1 MRWLF
6 SSWCCWL
13 ADLEEGLRLEKH
25 ETGAGEADA
34 VQVLGPFGLEGD
46 REQKIAAPLL
56 ELVRREAERE
66 QAAPLRSELDADTRL
81 HFYLL
86 SRPSAPEGENAAGSR
101 IVAIRHNRPLITF
114 RTLLWFRSCEAE

>member
-1 MRWLF
+1 MRSRSSVHSASKGIANKKLPPPY
-6 SSWCCWL
+6 SSWS
-13 ADLEEGLRLEKH
+13 
-25 ETGAGEADA
+25 
-34 VQVLGPFGLEGD
+34 
-46 REQKIAAPLL
+46 
-56 ELVRREAERE
+56 RREAERE

-86 SRPSAPEGENAAGSR
+86 RRPSAPEGENAAGSR